1 MKTINQWK
9 EDFSCGKMDAELQKL
24 YNETEENK
32 SRYIEVL
39 EGFEEYFGADQ
50 REVMLCSAP
59 GRTEIGG
66 NHTDHQH
73 GRCLAGSVNLDIIA
87 AVALNGT
94 DKVRVKSKGYNE
106 DSIDINDLEIHQDE
120 INKSASLIR
129 GVLKKFSEKGCDIK
143 GVDVYTVSNVLK
155 GSGLSS
161 SAAYEVLIASFLNHL
176 FNEDKASPVEIA
188 QISQYA
194 ESVYFGKPCG
204 LLDQTASAAG
214 NMVEMDFNDPK
225 DPQITKVDFDF
236 SKSGY
241 ALCIIDTG
249 ADHADLT
256 DEYAAIPI
264 ELKVISNY
272 FGKDV
277 LRDIPKEDV
286 MSNIPSLR
294 RLAGDRAVLRA
305 VHFYNDDER
314 VPVQVE
320 ALKNNDFDTFLSLV
334 KESGRSS
341 WMYLQNVIPAGYK
354 EHQDVALSLML
365 CDNFLEGRG
374 AYRIHGG
381 GFAGTVQAFV
391 PYDILD
397 RFKTGI
403 ESVLGEDSCH
413 VLFIRP
419 VGFHIM

>member
-1 MKTINQWK
+1 MKTIKQWR
-9 EDFSCGKMDAELQKL
+9 EDFACGKMDAELKKL
-24 YNETEENK
+24 YNETEVNK
-32 SRYIEVL
+32 QRYLEVL
-39 EGFEEYFGADQ
+39 DGFEEYFGSDE

-94 DKVRVKSKGYNE
+94 DKVRVKSKGYKE
-106 DSIDINDLEIHQDE
+106 DSIDINDLGIHEDE

-129 GVLKKFSEKGCDIK
+129 GVLAKFSEKECK
-143 GVDVYTVSNVLK
+143 LQGVDAYTVSNVLK

-161 SAAYEVLIASFLNHL
+161 SAAYEVLVASFINQL
-176 FNEDKASPVEIA
+176 FNEGKSTPVEIA

-225 DPQITKVDFDF
+225 NPQVTRVDFDF
-236 SKSGY
+236 SKSGH

-264 ELKVISNY
+264 ELKVICNY
-272 FGKDV
+272 FGKEV
-277 LRDIPKEDV
+277 LRDIPKEEV
-286 MSNIPSLR
+286 MSNIPKLR
-294 RLAGDRAVLRA
+294 ELAGDRAVLRA
-305 VHFYNDDER
+305 FHFYNDDAR
-314 VPVQVE
+314 VPMQVE
-320 ALKNNDFDTFLSLV
+320 ALKNGDFDTFLSLV

-341 WMYLQNVIPAGYK
+341 WMYLQDVIPAGYK
-354 EHQDVALSLML
+354 EHQDMALSLML
-365 CDNFLEGRG
+365 CDNFLQGKG
-374 AYRIHGG
+374 AFRVHGG

-391 PYDILD
+391 PFDILEN
-397 RFKTGI
+397 FKTGI
-403 ESVLGEDSCH
+403 EAVLGKDSCH